1 MGWNL
6 DTMGMMGF
14 LRVISLAE
22 DGVRLLVRVWS
33 GECILVDFIKTVSK
47 SSRKSMYPGLQEE
60 KGRSESMDCGACIG
74 QCSRRKYKA

>member
-14 LRVISLAE
+14 LRGNFTCRE
-22 DGVRLLVRVWS
+22 GGVRLWVRVWS
-33 GECILVDFIKTVSK
+33 GECILVDFVKTVSK
-47 SSRKSMYPGLQEE
+47 SSRKSMYPGLQEQ

-74 QCSRRKYKA
+74 H

>member
-14 LRVISLAE
+14 LRGNFTCRE
-22 DGVRLLVRVWS
+22 GDVRLWVRVWS

-47 SSRKSMYPGLQEE
+47 SSRKSMYLGLQEQ
-60 KGRSESMDCGACIG
+60 KGRSESMDCGVGIG
-74 QCSRRKYKA
+74 Q